1 MRTDIQQL
9 IADTPAQHSREWYK
23 ARLGHFTGSQV
34 GRLMKNGR
42 GGGLSADA
50 LTYISEI
57 VSERLINPVVLD
69 VDELTDEYI
78 EATAV
83 TSRAMAWG
91 IDNELNAVKVY
102 EKLTAYKVT
111 SCGALEHETI
121 SCFWDSP
128 DGILLEEDGV
138 IEVKCP
144 QVKQHAVFLGVQTA
158 EELKDENPV
167 YYWQCLSHMAVTG
180 AGFCDFISYNPFIK
194 PSVHIVRIHR
204 DSNEIIRLITRISI
218 ADAKATERVKY
229 LRHQTELIYG

>member
-9 IADTPAQHSREWYK
+9 IADTPAQRSREWYK

-42 GGGLSADA
+42 GGDLSADA
-50 LTYISEI
+50 YTYISEI

-111 SCGALEHETI
+111 HCGALQHEDLG
-121 SCFWDSP
+121 CFWDSP
-128 DGILLEEDGV
+128 DGILLEEDGT

-158 EELKDENPV
+158 EELKAENPV

-180 AGFCDFISYNPFIK
+180 AIFCDFISYNPFIK

>member
-1 MRTDIQQL
+1 MRSDIQQL
-9 IADTPAQHSREWYK
+9 IADTPAQRSREWYK

-42 GGGLSADA
+42 GGDLSADA
-50 LTYISEI
+50 YTYISEI

-111 SCGALEHETI
+111 SCGALQHETI
-121 SCFWDSP
+121 HCFWDSP
-128 DGILLEEDGV
+128 DGLLLEQDGT

-144 QVKQHAVFLGVQTA
+144 QVRQHAVFLGVQTA
-158 EELKDENPV
+158 EELKAENPV
-167 YYWQCLSHMAVTG
+167 YYWQCLSHTAVTG
-180 AGFCDFISYNPFIK
+180 ASFCDFISYNPFIK
-194 PSVHIVRIHR
+194 PSIHIVRIHR
-204 DSNEIIRLITRISI
+204 NDEDIHALIQRIKMADSI
-218 ADAKATERVKY
+218 ATERVKQ